1 MDKLT
6 YVRGISTKE
15 PSKIELEFSNGLTAF
30 EFRNIC
36 VRMAK
41 SLGYADTSVECAF
54 PKPKNNEHEADKA
67 QLKLL
72 FD

>member
-6 YVRGISTKE
+6 YIRGDGTKE
-15 PSKIELEFSNGLTAF
+15 PQKINFEIGNNLTAF

-41 SLGYADTSVECAF
+41 SLGYADSSVKNAF
-54 PKPKNNEHEADKA
+54 PKPKDNKHEEDKR